1 MVNQVLNPQSE
12 KELIELG
19 FAKAELNRIKAND
32 LLVRQVNEF
41 AAKGGNF
48 GKTKQGAFYSP
59 DKGDIF
65 FQKNSP
71 YTTYRVLAHELGHAL
86 GREQAK
92 SADAYPTAKEYA
104 EARSRG
110 EAEAIYNEFLVI
122 EHERK
127 QHGKVVDTVIT
138 GNLYAHIAGK
148 SETDAKKL
156 LGLYNKYA
164 MRPSTGK
171 GETYYEQD
179 MVYYLKN
186 RSSFSRD
193 YREAGLPEKEMNN
206 FLKHMIDYDTL
217 GNRRD
222 NKNLNAEQAVSR
234 ESLLPGRSQ
243 TRLGSGA
250 NMYGDDGHDIL
261 KGTKYNDRI
270 LGGSGN
276 DILQGNEG
284 RDLLAGGRGY
294 DTYRADKADIIRD
307 VDGKGEV
314 RLHGTKLTGGIRSG
328 GRNPL
333 EFTDGKWHNYRLD
346 PRTNTLTVNDG
357 LQIENFRNGDLGI
370 NLRNSTQTAS
380 LENLNPAARKLY
392 GEIETH
398 LAKHQDGDKIRFS
411 ADGGNVVAA
420 LAAAAY
426 ERNMPEVQ
434 RFGIKGDMVGIMY
447 KSARTGA
454 MQLYETRIEEL
465 AAIPQNESFARI
477 QDTEQARQMEEQQRL
492 MEQQQSRGLS
502 R

>member
-12 KELIELG
+12 KELAAVG
-19 FAKAELNRIKAND
+19 FAKAELDRIKAND
-32 LLVRQVNEF
+32 LLVQQVNEF
-41 AAKGGNF
+41 AARGGNF
-48 GKTKQGAFYSP
+48 GKTDQGAFYHP
-59 DKGDIF
+59 GKGDIF
-65 FQKNSP
+65 FQRNAG

-92 SADAYPTAKEYA
+92 APSAYPTAKEYT

-110 EAEAIYNEFLVI
+110 EAEAIYNEFRII

-127 QHGKVVDTVIT
+127 QHGKAVDTVIT

-148 SETDAKKL
+148 SEADAKKL

-164 MRPSTGK
+164 MQPSTGK

-179 MVYYLKN
+179 MIVYLVS

-193 YREAGLPEKEMNN
+193 YREAGLPEAEMDK
-206 FLKHMIDYDTL
+206 FLKHMINYDTL
-217 GNRRD
+217 GNKRG
-222 NKNLNAEQAVSR
+222 NSVNAEHAVSR
-234 ESLLPGRSQ
+234 DSLLPGHKQ
-243 TRLGSGA
+243 TRLNSGA
-250 NMYGDDGHDIL
+250 HMYGDDGHDLL
-261 KGTKYNDRI
+261 KGTKHNDKI
-270 LGGSGN
+270 IGGRGN

-294 DTYRADKADIIRD
+294 DTYRADKGDTIRD
-307 VDGKGEV
+307 FDGKGEV
-314 RLHGTKLTGGIRSG
+314 HLNGTKLTGGIRSG
-328 GRNPL
+328 GSNPL

-357 LQIENFRNGDLGI
+357 LRIENFQNGHLGI

-380 LENLNPAARKLY
+380 LENLNPKARKLY
-392 GEIETH
+392 DEIEAH

-411 ADGGNVVAA
+411 AGSDNVVAA

-447 KSARTGA
+447 KSERTGA

-465 AAIPQNESFARI
+465 AAIPQRESFGKI
-477 QDTEQARQMEEQQRL
+477 QDTEQARQIEEQQRL
-492 MEQQQSRGLS
+492 IEQQQSRGIS